1 MWTEHKFEEHG
12 VRIGLGTAFCYM
24 NTHNNETK
32 YHILGAVESM
42 PEVTGEVSNIEYSTT
57 TNPTTSN
64 VPGKKSLNNPEISF
78 PYNLDMI
85 YKLRE
90 LKGKE
95 LQFAYIDLDDFSGQE
110 FAGKLDYRVGEIST
124 EGVKVIV
131 VSITTTRINDDIS
144 TDLYDLY
151 QDTIRFKGG
160 IPTSVVLSLSEKD
173 SNGTSTKTAV
183 LPVETVQA
191 STLSATS
198 DTTGV
203 CTVSLTGGKLTITSV
218 AAGSADVKIS
228 AVAGTGVDLAG
239 NDRYIK
245 VIVTA

>member
-160 IPTSVVLSLSEKD
+160 IPTSVVLSLD
-173 SNGTSTKTAV
+173 SNETAE
-183 LPVETVQA
+183 LPVETVQT

-203 CTVSLTGGKLTITSV
+203 CTVALANGKLTITPV